1 MDELLKQ
8 FIDEARDLVEQAGK
22 DFLKVEEH
30 PEDTEI
36 LNSLFRAMHT
46 LKGSS
51 GIFEFLAPLTES
63 VHAAEDVLD
72 AVRSGDMK
80 LTSDMVDVLLDLLDQ
95 INVWLDELEES
106 ENISPDA
113 EEVAKEYKERLRGF
127 LKDNI
132 AQEETEEKS
141 ESDKPVDIPWLK
153 EIQDGE
159 RREIFKRADT
169 DEIYAITYL
178 ADENCF
184 FTGDDPLLTIK
195 NTPSLLWCGVK
206 FKEKIDP
213 DEFDPFINQ
222 LNFMAISCAPLE
234 ELKEHYQ
241 YVEDQIKIESFSLDE
256 IIYPAGEI
264 LEENLLESFVEEAK
278 NKLQA
283 GDLDAISS
291 QIKVALEI
299 VSSESF
305 AYSCLKWM
313 QAIIEKN
320 DDKYNKYI
328 SCFIDAINTNEFSKE
343 IKDIEVEVEETSE
356 VTEAE
361 EQEEST
367 KTRAEVD
374 PQDLSFVRKLLDSQ
388 IEMLNTPPLNPE
400 LEEGRV
406 LSAIEVV
413 KRSLISLGKEDLVSE
428 IDEIDVSDTK
438 EIIAKFTQI
447 KDFLKG
453 VEGVEEPA
461 PQAVTSKTTYEEP
474 AKEHDHIK
482 DVDLKP
488 KDTAVEKVQ
497 KVKPHPK
504 TEIKVL
510 KVDQHRID
518 SLMELVSELVVAKN
532 SLPYLAKKAEEIFG
546 SKELSKELKF
556 QYATINRICED
567 LQNEVMQIRMVP
579 LSHVFQRFP
588 RLVRDLSRKLNKKI
602 ELVLEGEDTKADKT
616 VVEDLAEPL
625 VHLIRNSID
634 HGIEPPD
641 ERKSLGKPE
650 KGTITLRAI
659 PLEDQVIIEVIDD
672 GKGIDVEKVKQK
684 AYEKGLITEEELD
697 TISDHDALQYIFA
710 PGLSTAEKIS
720 DLSGRGVGMDVVK
733 NMVENVG
740 GTIAVFSEKFKGTT
754 VRINLPLSMAVTRIL
769 MVEVSKEL
777 FGFPIENVAETVKIP
792 KDDIKFIKNK
802 ETIVLRDR
810 LIPIYR
816 LNNILGLDLSEHNTD
831 DEEVAILIMQLKNTE
846 FGIVVDKFHEG
857 IDIVLKP
864 LEGIMSRYTLYSG
877 ATLLGDGRVLLV
889 INPKELVKWL

>member
-1 MDELLKQ
+1 
-8 FIDEARDLVEQAGK
+8 
-22 DFLKVEEH
+22 
-30 PEDTEI
+30 
-36 LNSLFRAMHT
+36 
-46 LKGSS
+46 
-51 GIFEFLAPLTES
+51 
-63 VHAAEDVLD
+63 
-72 AVRSGDMK
+72 
-80 LTSDMVDVLLDLLDQ
+80 
-95 INVWLDELEES
+95 
-106 ENISPDA
+106 
-113 EEVAKEYKERLRGF
+113 
-127 LKDNI
+127 
-132 AQEETEEKS
+132 
-141 ESDKPVDIPWLK
+141 
-153 EIQDGE
+153 
-159 RREIFKRADT
+159 
-169 DEIYAITYL
+169 
-178 ADENCF
+178 
-184 FTGDDPLLTIK
+184 
-195 NTPSLLWCGVK
+195 
-206 FKEKIDP
+206 
-213 DEFDPFINQ
+213 
-222 LNFMAISCAPLE
+222 
-234 ELKEHYQ
+234 
-241 YVEDQIKIESFSLDE
+241 
-256 IIYPAGEI
+256 
-264 LEENLLESFVEEAK
+264 
-278 NKLQA
+278 
-283 GDLDAISS
+283 
-291 QIKVALEI
+291 
-299 VSSESF
+299 
-305 AYSCLKWM
+305 
-313 QAIIEKN
+313 
-320 DDKYNKYI
+320 
-328 SCFIDAINTNEFSKE
+328 
-343 IKDIEVEVEETSE
+343 
-356 VTEAE
+356 
-361 EQEEST
+361 
-367 KTRAEVD
+367 
-374 PQDLSFVRKLLDSQ
+374 
-388 IEMLNTPPLNPE
+388 
-400 LEEGRV
+400 
-406 LSAIEVV
+406 
-413 KRSLISLGKEDLVSE
+413 
-428 IDEIDVSDTK
+428 
-438 EIIAKFTQI
+438 
-447 KDFLKG
+447 
-453 VEGVEEPA
+453 
-461 PQAVTSKTTYEEP
+461 
-474 AKEHDHIK
+474 
-482 DVDLKP
+482 
-488 KDTAVEKVQ
+488 
-497 KVKPHPK
+497 
-504 TEIKVL
+504 
-510 KVDQHRID
+510 
-518 SLMELVSELVVAKN
+518 
-532 SLPYLAKKAEEIFG
+532 
-546 SKELSKELKF
+546 
-556 QYATINRICED
+556 
-567 LQNEVMQIRMVP
+567 MVP

>member
-8 FIDEARDLVEQAGK
+8 FIDEARELVEQASK

-30 PEDTEI
+30 PEDTKI

-80 LTSDMVDVLLDLLDQ
+80 LTSDMIDVLLDLLDQ
-95 INVWLDELEES
+95 INAWLDELEES

-113 EEVAKEYKERLRGF
+113 EEVAKEYKEKLRGV

-153 EIQDGE
+153 EIPDHE

-213 DEFDPFINQ
+213 DEFDPFINR

-305 AYSCLKWM
+305 PYSCLKWM

-328 SCFIDAINTNEFSKE
+328 SCFIDAINTNEFNKE
-343 IKDIEVEVEETSE
+343 IKDIEVEVKETPE

-361 EQEEST
+361 EQEVST

-374 PQDLSFVRKLLDSQ
+374 FQDLSFALKLLDSQ
-388 IEMLNTPPLNPE
+388 IEMLNTPPLSPE
-400 LEEGRV
+400 LEEGRI
-406 LSAIEVV
+406 LSAIEIV
-413 KRSLISLGKEDLVSE
+413 KRSLISLGKKELLSGIDGIDL
-428 IDEIDVSDTK
+428 SDTK
-438 EIIAKFTQI
+438 EIISKLSQI

-453 VEGVEEPA
+453 LEGVEEPA
-461 PQAVTSKTTYEEP
+461 QQAVTSKTIYEQP
-474 AKEHDHIK
+474 AKDNHIK
-482 DVDLKP
+482 DQDLKSSAP
-488 KDTAVEKVQ
+488 AVEKVQ
-497 KVKPHPK
+497 KVKPHAK

-588 RLVRDLSRKLNKKI
+588 RLVRDFSRKLNKKI

-641 ERKSLGKPE
+641 ERKSHGKPE

-684 AYEKGLITEEELD
+684 AYEKGLISEEQLD
-697 TISDHDALQYIFA
+697 TISDQDALQYIFA

-740 GTIAVFSEKFKGTT
+740 GSITVFSEKNKGTT

-792 KDDIKFIKNK
+792 KQDIKFIKNK

-831 DEEVAILIMQLKNTE
+831 DEEVAILIMQVKNTE

-857 IDIVLKP
+857 MDIVLKP

>member
-8 FIDEARDLVEQAGK
+8 FIDEARELVEQASK

-30 PEDTEI
+30 PEDTKI

-80 LTSDMVDVLLDLLDQ
+80 LTSDMIDVLLDLLDQ
-95 INVWLDELEES
+95 INAWLDELEES

-113 EEVAKEYKERLRGF
+113 EEVAKEYKEKLRGF

-153 EIQDGE
+153 EIPDHE

-213 DEFDPFINQ
+213 DEFDPFINR

-305 AYSCLKWM
+305 PYSCLKWM

-328 SCFIDAINTNEFSKE
+328 SCFIDAINTNEFNKE
-343 IKDIEVEVEETSE
+343 IKDIEVEVKETPE

-361 EQEEST
+361 EQEVST

-374 PQDLSFVRKLLDSQ
+374 FQDLSFALKLLDSQ
-388 IEMLNTPPLNPE
+388 IEMLNTPPLSPE
-400 LEEGRV
+400 LEEGRI
-406 LSAIEVV
+406 LSAIEIV
-413 KRSLISLGKEDLVSE
+413 KRSLISLGKKELLSGIDGIDL
-428 IDEIDVSDTK
+428 SDTK
-438 EIIAKFTQI
+438 EIISKLSQI

-453 VEGVEEPA
+453 LEGVEEPA
-461 PQAVTSKTTYEEP
+461 QQAVTSKTIYEQP
-474 AKEHDHIK
+474 AKDNHIK
-482 DVDLKP
+482 DQDLKSSAP
-488 KDTAVEKVQ
+488 AVEKVQ
-497 KVKPHPK
+497 KVKPHAK

-588 RLVRDLSRKLNKKI
+588 RLVRDFSRKLNKKI

-672 GKGIDVEKVKQK
+672 GKGIDVEKIKQK
-684 AYEKGLITEEELD
+684 AYEKGLISEEQLD
-697 TISDHDALQYIFA
+697 TISDQDALQYIFA

-740 GTIAVFSEKFKGTT
+740 GSITVFSERNKGTT

-792 KDDIKFIKNK
+792 KQDIKFIKNK

-831 DEEVAILIMQLKNTE
+831 DEEVAILIMQVKNTE

-857 IDIVLKP
+857 VDIVLKP